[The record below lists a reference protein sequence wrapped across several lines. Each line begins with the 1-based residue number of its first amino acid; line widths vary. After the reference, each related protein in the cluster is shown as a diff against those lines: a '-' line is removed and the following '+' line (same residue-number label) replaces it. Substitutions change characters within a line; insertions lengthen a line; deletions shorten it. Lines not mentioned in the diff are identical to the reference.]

1 MLKYVY
7 ASTAD
12 RSERKIMK
20 HYLAVIITLAAV
32 FLFFGKGA
40 AQNGIISD
48 DEVNAVAKQ
57 IYCPVCENTPLDVCP
72 TQVCAQWRELIR
84 EQIGMGWSEAEIKQY
99 FVVNYG
105 DRVLAMPPAQS
116 PLNQL
121 FYILPVAAIAAG
133 MFVLFRAFRSWQK
146 PVQVSQTESTPAPGS
161 DDAYIQRL
169 EEELR
174 KR

>member
-1 MLKYVY
+1 
-7 ASTAD
+7 
-12 RSERKIMK
+12 MK

-32 FLFFGKGA
+32 FLFFGRSS
-40 AQNGIISD
+40 AQDRIPTD
-48 DEVNAVAKQ
+48 DEVNAIAKQ

-84 EQIGMGWSEAEIKQY
+84 EQIAMGWTEAEIKQY

-116 PLNQL
+116 LLNQL
-121 FYILPVAAIAAG
+121 FYILPVAAVATG
-133 MFVLFRAFRSWQK
+133 MFILVRAFKSWQK
-146 PVQVSQTESTPAPGS
+146 PLDLNQAESVPDPKA
-161 DDAYIQRL
+161 DAYIQRL